1 MEANQRIL
9 ELRQMFLQLSEIVLE
24 EMKAGKDV
32 QSGETFDT
40 MKKIQAELEQLEE
53 ERLKGLN

>member
-1 MEANQRIL
+1 MEANQRII
-9 ELRQMFLQLSEIVLE
+9 ELRAMFLELSEIILE

-32 QSGETFDT
+32 QSSETFNT
-40 MKKIQAELEQLEE
+40 LKQVQAELEQLEE